1 MKGMISMARRAVTS
15 MNRSKSTQK
24 PTMLSDDARKSYLTN
39 LAWDLIEQRL
49 LDGTATSQETTYFL
63 RYGSREAEL
72 KEQILQAQKELYEAK
87 AEALQSQRRSEEL
100 YENAINAMR
109 RYSGAGSLNEDIY

>member
-1 MKGMISMARRAVTS
+1 MARRAATIVNRTKTS
-15 MNRSKSTQK
+15 TK
-24 PTMLSDDARKSYLTN
+24 PAMLSDDARKSYLTN
-39 LAWDLIEQRL
+39 LAMDLIEQRL

-87 AEALQSQRRSEEL
+87 AEAIQSQKRSEEL

-109 RYSGAGSLNEDIY
+109 RYSGAGVSVSEDIY